1 MKIRVDVKLEK
12 VVSVSYLVF
21 FPIQVFLFFW
31 LLSQPLWENGKN
43 TKCWRR
49 NGVRTVAAAAAAVA
63 AVAVVA
69 VDAALPSLLL
79 LLPPLLLL
87 LFLLISAL
95 FVGAQ
100 CQMPGVDFSLMK
112 RGNWKAAATKR
123 KSERTFPP
131 SVRPSRPS
139 VRFSSILFLY
149 AAAQTAESVFF
160 FCVPR
165 LKMAAANNNN
175 IWWKH
180 NLKIFGLIKS
190 LLNFLFNLDKT
201 V

>member
-1 MKIRVDVKLEK
+1 MGKWEKHKMLEEK
-12 VVSVSYLVF
+12 WSKDS
-21 FPIQVFLFFW
+21 
-31 LLSQPLWENGKN
+31 SSSSSRSSRSRSS
-43 TKCWRR
+43 WRC
-49 NGVRTVAAAAAAVA
+49 VAVAAAAATVAAAAV
-63 AVAVVA
+63 
-69 VDAALPSLLL
+69 S
-79 LLPPLLLL
+79 
-87 LFLLISAL
+87 
-95 FVGAQ
+95 
-100 CQMPGVDFSLMK
+100 VDFCFVCGGPVSNAGGWFFINETRQLESGGNKTQK
-112 RGNWKAAATKR
+112 RTNF
-123 KSERTFPP
+123 SP
-131 SVRPSRPS
+131 VRLSIRPS